1 VLRRRLVSLVLL
13 VATAGAC
20 SSGRNAPEVAEQP
33 VTTTAGAIGEL
44 ARWFDGAQGQRRL
57 LLVMSPT

>member
-1 VLRRRLVSLVLL
+1 VLRRRLVGLVLV
-13 VATAGAC
+13 VAVAAAC
-20 SSGRNAPEVAEQP
+20 SSGSDAPEVAEQP
-33 VTTTAGAIGEL
+33 VTTTAGAVGEL